1 MVVMLT
7 IFFAF
12 LSFFVVMQCESW
24 DSLIC
29 THENTRGSAT
39 LLPLVPCSILLSLT
53 RKVMADDL

>member
-7 IFFAF
+7 IFFA
-12 LSFFVVMQCESW
+12 FFVVMQCESW